1 MHVGLINQRL
11 FIAANLA
18 DHPTEII
25 KNSSEL
31 MSKYFVCI
39 PVTTEHAFHSFV
51 MNYYQVKKKSIDF
64 LFKFWLFLHF

>member
-1 MHVGLINQRL
+1 MHVGLYNKP
-11 FIAANLA
+11 AAIYCGKS
-18 DHPTEII
+18 TEII

-31 MSKYFVCI
+31 MSRYFVCI
-39 PVTTEHAFHSFV
+39 PITTEHAFHSFV

>member
-1 MHVGLINQRL
+1 MHVGLINQQIS
-11 FIAANLA
+11 IAANLA
-18 DHPTEII
+18 DHQTEII

-31 MSKYFVCI
+31 MSRYCVCI
-39 PVTTEHAFHSFV
+39 PITTEHAFHSFV

>member
-18 DHPTEII
+18 DHQTEII

-31 MSKYFVCI
+31 MSRYFVCI
-39 PVTTEHAFHSFV
+39 PITTEHAFHCFV
-51 MNYYQVKKKSIDF
+51 MNYYQVKKKSIFF
-64 LFKFWLFLHF
+64 LNFGFSYIFK